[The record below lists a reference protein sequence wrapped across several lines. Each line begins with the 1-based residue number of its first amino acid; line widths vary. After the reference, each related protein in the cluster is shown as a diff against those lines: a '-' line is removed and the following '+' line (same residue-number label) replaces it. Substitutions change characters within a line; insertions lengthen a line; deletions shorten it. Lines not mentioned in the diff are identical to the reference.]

1 MPRKLCK
8 CAHATPH
15 PGWKPQLQSHWSI
28 NCLTSVRQLSFSTG
42 KPMTMKINASSGF
55 VLTERAANP
64 RRPPPQKK
72 KKCEDAPSFQMAW
85 ERGPTLLC
93 CVLSTSQ
100 LSSQDQDALGRR
112 KIQNQNQA
120 TSSELIRKQ
129 TLHFNQR
136 GQRARSKLLASR
148 QLSW

>member
-1 MPRKLCK
+1 MCTRYTTPRVETTVAESLINQLFNICEAAFLLNRETYDNENKCKLRF
-8 CAHATPH
+8 CAH
-15 PGWKPQLQSHWSI
+15 WKGCQPQ
-28 NCLTSVRQLSFSTG
+28 
-42 KPMTMKINASSGF
+42 KAS
-55 VLTERAANP
+55 
-64 RRPPPQKK
+64 PPKK

-100 LSSQDQDALGRR
+100 LSSQDQDALGRI

>member
-1 MPRKLCK
+1 MQAQVLCSLK
-8 CAHATPH
+8 GLPTPE
-15 PGWKPQLQSHWSI
+15 GL
-28 NCLTSVRQLSFSTG
+28 
-42 KPMTMKINASSGF
+42 
-55 VLTERAANP
+55 
-64 RRPPPQKK
+64 PPKK

-100 LSSQDQDALGRR
+100 LSSQDQDALGCR

-136 GQRARSKLLASR
+136 GQRARSKTS
-148 QLSW
+148 SF